1 MANLLVP
8 NGRQTCLLGIS
19 AKTLV
24 IARKLTRGG
33 PIVAYREIKNQS
45 MEPFSA
51 AAAAET
57 SHVTP
62 SRRRAVGAGAQPVPD
77 ATLGSQAAPIATQPG
92 QDGGKMAVSP

>member
-1 MANLLVP
+1 
-8 NGRQTCLLGIS
+8 
-19 AKTLV
+19 
-24 IARKLTRGG
+24 
-33 PIVAYREIKNQS
+33 

-57 SHVTP
+57 SHVMP
-62 SRRRAVGAGAQPVPD
+62 SHRRAVGVGAQPVPD

>member
-1 MANLLVP
+1 MTNLFVP
-8 NGRQTCLLGIS
+8 NGRRTCLLGLS

-24 IARKLTRGG
+24 IHPILTRGG
-33 PIVAYREIKNQS
+33 PIVAYRKIKSQS

-57 SHVTP
+57 SHVT
-62 SRRRAVGAGAQPVPD
+62 SSHRRAVGAGAQPVPD